1 MTGREVSKE
10 HRQLI
15 GRRTFPHL
23 MQRIKIRRT
32 DAMQRAVHGEA
43 SGTGGIR
50 RRQVPRHSPKRRP
63 IGKHRETC
71 DETAVMM
78 EKACDLHL

>member
-50 RRQVPRHSPKRRP
+50 HRWGIRRSAADQEAPKDMRDGRH
-63 IGKHRETC
+63 
-71 DETAVMM
+71 DEKGV
-78 EKACDLHL
+78 